1 MATGGQ
7 GGRLVVLVGVPA
19 MEEMMMR
26 EEGVDSPLLWLEESC
41 MAMARVEGEL
51 EDQVIASRHLP
62 SRPNYG
68 QKATRKAHEEGQRL
82 SDRIG
87 QRSG

>member
-1 MATGGQ
+1 M
-7 GGRLVVLVGVPA
+7 VLLGVPA
-19 MEEMMMR
+19 MEEMMMSQ
-26 EEGVDSPLLWLEESC
+26 EGVDSPLLWLDQYC

-51 EDQVIASRHLP
+51 EDQVIASRRLP

-68 QKATRKAHEEGQRL
+68 QKASRKAHEEGQRL
-82 SDRIG
+82 SEGCRIG